1 MRRRHFGA
9 LMGPST
15 ILYTRLVKNLSIYD
29 FPQCDHLKIIWLKIV
44 FLRNFKNFLN
54 MYLKFDPEL
63 WVVMAQEALE
73 FWKYEPWQSV

>member
-1 MRRRHFGA
+1 MIF
-9 LMGPST
+9 
-15 ILYTRLVKNLSIYD
+15 LS
-29 FPQCDHLKIIWLKIV
+29 DHLKIIWLKIV